1 MYGANIRKIIKS
13 LKSNCVWTTCK
24 LSFTASSRD
33 CKDCPLKELR
43 HDLSIEK
50 KHEYT
55 MGLSDEEIEHILA
68 QHECCYE
75 KRVSDLNQW

>member
-1 MYGANIRKIIKS
+1 MEPILEKS
-13 LKSNCVWTTCK
+13 SNPSRVIVFGLLVNC
-24 LSFTASSRD
+24 LFTASSRD